1 MNWLIVVAGG
11 SGTRMK
17 ASKNK
22 IFLKIN
28 QKPLLFWTL
37 KPFQE
42 SSVID
47 KIIISS
53 KDEDQSLIKKIVNKY
68 KFSKVVG
75 YSQSG
80 SLRQDTSF
88 NALKFI
94 KNMCRPN
101 DIIGVHNAANP
112 FVSDNEIKSVYQAA
126 KKFGSALL
134 AHPSISTIKIFD
146 KEGFVSNSPDRQ
158 FCYCAQTPQ
167 VAKFKIL
174 YSSYQNIYKKN
185 LVTTD
190 DSQVLELNG
199 FNPKIV
205 VCSTDNFKITYPKDL
220 LLAKNFLKN
229 KK

>member
-11 SGTRMK
+11 SGTRKK

-28 QKPLLFWTL
+28 QKPILFWTL
-37 KPFQE
+37 KSFQE
-42 SSVID
+42 SSIID

-53 KDEDQSLIKKIVNKY
+53 KDEDRPLIKKIVNKY
-68 KFSKVVG
+68 NFSKVVG
-75 YSQSG
+75 YSQGG
-80 SLRQDTSF
+80 SLRQDTVF
-88 NALKFI
+88 NALQFI
-94 KNMCRPN
+94 KNKCRST

-112 FVSDNEIKSVYQAA
+112 FVSVDEIKSVYQAA

-134 AHPSISTIKIFD
+134 ASPSTDTIKIVNKD
-146 KEGFVSNSPDRQ
+146 GFVSDTPNRQ
-158 FCYCAQTPQ
+158 SCYCAQTPQ
-167 VAKFKIL
+167 VAKFKTL

-190 DSQVLELNG
+190 DSQVLELSG

-220 LLAKNFLKN
+220 LLAKNFFKN